1 MYEQDG
7 GRSRW
12 SLLPSDED
20 SEPMLPRL
28 HGEEAMRPRRRRRGC
43 FNKKLVPYDGGEAGW
58 ESGAWAGPTACQSPA
73 TRLDGTA
80 VRKEKIV
87 CGATWLGTVTR
98 SS

>member
-1 MYEQDG
+1 MGKRRCDLEGGDG
-7 GRSRW
+7 VVST
-12 SLLPSDED
+12 
-20 SEPMLPRL
+20 
-28 HGEEAMRPRRRRRGC
+28 
-43 FNKKLVPYDGGEAGW
+43 KKLVPYDGGEAGW